1 METRRPF
8 LHYAIVTVPLFVG
21 LGFLS
26 GQLSDS
32 GSGND
37 WFDTLAK
44 PSFMPPGWLFGV
56 AWTILY
62 ILLGF
67 ALALILSSHGPA
79 RTAAVLLFGMQMAM
93 NFAWSP
99 VFFGGGEIIWA
110 LAIIVTMLLLS
121 IAATLLFFRI
131 NKAAGLMMLPYLAW
145 LSFAALLN
153 YEIMALNPAEA
164 GLAAAPPSAD
174 IGA

>member
-1 METRRPF
+1 MEARRPF
-8 LHYAIVTVPLFVG
+8 FHYAIVAVPLFVS

-32 GSGND
+32 GYGND
-37 WFDTLAK
+37 WFDALAK

-62 ILLGF
+62 ILLGL
-67 ALALILSSHGPA
+67 ALALILSSRGPA
-79 RTAAVLLFGMQMAM
+79 RTAAVLFFGMQMAM

-99 VFFGGGEIIWA
+99 VFFGGGEIIWG
-110 LAIIVTMLLLS
+110 LGIIVAMLLLS
-121 IAATLLFFRI
+121 IAATALFFRI
-131 NKAAGLMMLPYLAW
+131 NKVAALLMLPYLAW
-145 LSFAALLN
+145 LSFASLLN

-164 GLAAAPPSAD
+164 GLADAPPSAD
-174 IGA
+174 IRS